1 MDDGKESLIKNVKSI
16 YVLKKIYSFINKY
29 LELLLINHNKNLQN
43 KLNIDIEDYKK
54 TSGKQI
60 EGERNGKGKEYSLY
74 TNALLFEG
82 EYVKGEKNGEGKEYY
97 ENGKLQFEGEYLN
110 GKRLNGKGMIVKEI

>member
-43 KLNIDIEDYKK
+43 KLNIDI
-54 TSGKQI
+54 
-60 EGERNGKGKEYSLY
+60 
-74 TNALLFEG
+74 
-82 EYVKGEKNGEGKEYY
+82 
-97 ENGKLQFEGEYLN
+97 
-110 GKRLNGKGMIVKEI
+110 